1 MKKITEYCLLLFL
14 VPSFGCLPAQKV
26 TVPALKSV
34 ETGGQ
39 PPGSAFSGEIEKKIR
54 FLDTL
59 LTEKDLSDSDK
70 EIATNLRDT
79 YQLLGELSSSRH
91 PTETDYS
98 TVTHDLF
105 RCLSTIDKRYFDK
118 KTGAV
123 DDHARTI
130 SLFSEKRARIVDSY
144 MSGDFQAVIDSC
156 MELKTIFGP
165 DSLTPDIGLLFALSL
180 ARKGMLNEA
189 ITIGEG
195 VGRELETNPDIVQLR
210 LGIAEWHLIQGQREK
225 AISLYEKLADTQD
238 EKRMEIQ
245 SLSRK
250 IAAAERRGSVIG
262 PIRGRTPSQRVEKMT
277 VDSLL
282 EEVEKLLEENRFS
295 EAKALLLLKEQKAHS
310 TEAETINQAYRRLEL
325 AEENYLEEKISMISM
340 NRDMEQA
347 RRLLEQERYEE
358 VISRL
363 EALKPEEEDSR
374 DIKEL
379 KQFAIEKLINRE
391 RNRAAK
397 IFLTAKETQDPARKK
412 ECFLQC
418 LGILKALVDE
428 YPLCPLNQKLL
439 SHINIVEEE
448 LGKLEMST
456 EAREISE

>member
-1 MKKITEYCLLLFL
+1 MKKITGYCLLLFMITA
-14 VPSFGCLPAQKV
+14 FGCLPAQKV
-26 TVPALKSV
+26 SVPAIKSV
-34 ETGGQ
+34 ETDDREF
-39 PPGSAFSGEIEKKIR
+39 SAEIEKSH
-54 FLDTL
+54 F
-59 LTEKDLSDSDK
+59 DK
-70 EIATNLRDT
+70 E
-79 YQLLGELSSSRH
+79 
-91 PTETDYS
+91 
-98 TVTHDLF
+98 
-105 RCLSTIDKRYFDK
+105 
-118 KTGAV
+118 TGTT

-130 SLFSEKRARIVDSY
+130 TLFSEKKARIVDSY

-189 ITIGEG
+189 INIGEG

-210 LGIAEWHLIQGQREK
+210 LEIAEWYLMQGQREK
-225 AISLYEKLADTQD
+225 AISVYEKLADTQD

-250 IAAAERRGSVIG
+250 IAAAERSGSVVG
-262 PIRGRTPSQRVEKMT
+262 PIRGQTPPQRVEEMT
-277 VDSLL
+277 VDNLL

-295 EAKALLLLKEQKAHS
+295 EAKALLTMKEQKVHS
-310 TEAETINQAYRRLEL
+310 TEAETINQAYRKLEL
-325 AEENYLEEKISMISM
+325 AEENYLEKKISMISM

-347 RRLLEQERYEE
+347 RRLLEEERYEE

-363 EALKPEEEDSR
+363 EALEPEEDSR
-374 DIKEL
+374 EIKEL

-397 IFLTAKETQDPARKK
+397 IFLTAKETQDPGRKK
-412 ECFLQC
+412 EYFLEC

-428 YPLCPLNQKLL
+428 YPLSHLNQKLI
-439 SHINIVEEE
+439 SHIKIVEEE

-456 EAREISE
+456 EAGGEQESVISQCR